1 MTKRNIPRKNYIIL
15 IGLIILI
22 ICACFAS
29 YNLYQYYKD
38 SKVNVSPLATNVVLY
53 DDLKSTTVEI
63 NADTFLVISYL
74 QDKTVHENEND
85 IKRVL
90 KKKNLI
96 DNVMYLDITELKD
109 DDNFMEDL
117 NNTLKLEDN
126 LRISAFPAVVFYKEG
141 KPSYTADSDNH
152 ILNADDFEQLID
164 MYNLAS

>member
-109 DDNFMEDL
+109 
-117 NNTLKLEDN
+117 N